1 MWFNVWHVFP
11 TTFSASVALTVSFI
25 KIMCVWFT
33 TLWANSISI
42 NRAVYTNILV
52 TTRCTLLASE
62 VSVMIGKPTMTTR
75 YTGDIC
81 CRWMHRPRLYRW
93 FLSLLTCRYWP
104 ALKFGMIVRIKKF
117 NMVLVITPIPK
128 NHHHMEK
135 LKEREKEIN
144 CGGRASELVTRTDP
158 NILLWRPLLA
168 FCFFVNSVFPLCHCL
183 TDYYIIVICK
193 LQSIFKM

>member
-11 TTFSASVALTVSFI
+11 TTFSASATLTVSFI

-62 VSVMIGKPTMTTR
+62 VSVVIGKPTMTTR
-75 YTGDIC
+75 YAGDS
-81 CRWMHRPRLYRW
+81 CRLWMHRPRLSELYRW

-104 ALKFGMIVRIKKF
+104 ALEFGMIIRINKF
-117 NMVLVITPIPK
+117 NMILVITPIPK
-128 NHHHMEK
+128 NHHHMERTHLK
-135 LKEREKEIN
+135 PLKKERKKEIIGVEHLN
-144 CGGRASELVTRTDP
+144 
-158 NILLWRPLLA
+158 W
-168 FCFFVNSVFPLCHCL
+168 
-183 TDYYIIVICK
+183 
-193 LQSIFKM
+193 